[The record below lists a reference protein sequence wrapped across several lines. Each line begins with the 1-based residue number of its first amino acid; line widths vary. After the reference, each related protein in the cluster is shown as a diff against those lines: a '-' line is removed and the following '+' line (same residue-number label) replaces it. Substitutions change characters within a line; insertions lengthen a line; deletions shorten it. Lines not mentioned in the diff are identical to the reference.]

1 MEERSRLWKVKSKSW
16 EEVQKGKGIEDTQ
29 SSNAVLGI
37 RRVGERKGRGERAKK
52 AKCEL
57 RWAGGQS
64 RVGVQYAVALVL
76 VLPVS
81 IHCVRWK
88 EVPEVGN
95 RRSYR

>member
-1 MEERSRLWKVKSKSW
+1 MEDIGGQVKSQSW

-29 SSNAVLGI
+29 SSNAFWD

-64 RVGVQYAVALVL
+64 RVGTHYQFEGRGTSAT
-76 VLPVS
+76 
-81 IHCVRWK
+81 IHCAGRRKVLI
-88 EVPEVGN
+88 VGTADLTGHAG
-95 RRSYR
+95 